1 MITARNLTFKRNGR
15 IKALRLEHVL
25 KILESSGFAVT
36 EAKVYVYLAKKGPQ
50 TLTEITHGLGM
61 SKQRLSPI
69 LSSLRE
75 KSAVASNFKPT
86 TQFSALSIEKVI
98 DIQVNKTVNQAKSI
112 KKAKQ
117 ELLASWRNLET
128 QKNT

>member
-1 MITARNLTFKRNGR
+1 MS
-15 IKALRLEHVL
+15 LEHIL
-25 KILESSGFAVT
+25 RILENSGIGAT

-50 TLTEITHGLGM
+50 TATEITHGLGIP
-61 SKQRLSPI
+61 KQRLSPI

-75 KSAVASNFKPT
+75 KGAVVSNFKPI

-98 DIQVNKTVNQAKSI
+98 DIQVKEAMNQAKSI

-117 ELLASWRNLET
+117 ELLDSWRNMET